1 MKEILDKIVWYVE
14 YCEVISHR
22 QLVLNLVG
30 EFPSTHQNKIIEAI
44 STASQDNLI
53 KRIEYKLNE
62 QYKYFYLP
70 ITAKLP

>member
-1 MKEILDKIVWYVE
+1 MKEILDKIIWYVE

-22 QLVLNLVG
+22 QLMLNLIG
-30 EFPSTHQNKIIEAI
+30 EFPTSSQGQLFEAL
-44 STASQDNLI
+44 SSAAQDSLI
-53 KRIEYKLNE
+53 KRIEYKLEN